1 MSSAFVATTT
11 QVVSPSLALV
21 MLSTSLDP
29 PAPIAQLAVLSV
41 SLMLQVMLP
50 MPAPIAESDMR
61 RVSLKASDVL
71 LSVASIVMLSS
82 AWSTSTS
89 SVAVVS
95 L

>member
-1 MSSAFVATTT
+1 MSSAFVAMTT

-21 MLSTSLDP
+21 MLSTSLAP
-29 PAPIAQLAVLSV
+29 LPPIAQVAVLSV

-71 LSVASIVMLSS
+71 LSVASMVMLSA